1 MDIQPDTRPD
11 IGLDIPESVKSD
23 SNKPKTKGGKGLK
36 TFITLVVVI
45 IILVVAGYLINQYT

>member
-23 SNKPKTKGGKGLK
+23 SNKPKTKG
-36 TFITLVVVI
+36 TLWKDKK
-45 IILVVAGYLINQYT
+45 N